1 MKTTEEYKQEI
12 IDASRVGVD
21 ELIKVL
27 REPIIEEG
35 SFEKDALAADRLKN
49 AVAAKKMAM
58 IDAFEMID
66 RIDIEQNNLKE
77 GDNKDTFTNLAEK
90 FVKK

>member
-1 MKTTEEYKQEI
+1 MKTIEEYKQEI

-27 REPIIEEG
+27 KEPIITHSEEDV
-35 SFEKDALAADRLKN
+35 SSDRLKN
-49 AVAAKKMAM
+49 AVATKKLAM